1 MGVKMKIAGFQ
12 KTSLIDYPGKIVSIV
27 FTQGCNLKCPYC
39 HNSELIPL
47 ENTDNSYFP
56 EEDIFDF
63 LKMRKKLIDGVSI
76 TGGEPLLQPDLINF
90 IKRLKNDGL
99 LVKLDTNG
107 TNPIM
112 LENLLKGNLLNYIA
126 MDVKA
131 PFAKYELATGVGHL
145 NEKINLS
152 IELIKDTGN
161 KQNLD
166 YEFRTTVVP
175 GIHKNEDIL
184 EIGKIIKGAK
194 NFYLQNFRPVNT
206 YDPEL
211 MKITGFPPAK
221 LAQFKEII
229 SPYVDKVKIRE

>member
-47 ENTDNSYFP
+47 ESTDNSYFP

-76 TGGEPLLQPDLINF
+76 TGGEPLLQPDLIDF
-90 IKRLKNDGL
+90 IRRLKNDGL

-112 LENLLKGNLLNYIA
+112 LENLLKDNLLNYIA

-131 PFAKYELATGVGHL
+131 PFAKYKLATGVGYL
-145 NEKINLS
+145 NEKINFS
-152 IELIKDTGN
+152 IELIKDAGN
-161 KQNLD
+161 KQSLD

-175 GIHKNEDIL
+175 GIHDDNDIL
-184 EIGKIIKGAK
+184 EIGKLIKGAK

-211 MKITGFPPAK
+211 MKITGFPPTK
-221 LAQFKEII
+221 LTQFKEII
-229 SPYVDKVKIRE
+229 SPYVDKVEIRE